1 MVSDKAFIVAG
12 TALVVG
18 TLFALASPTLAANEP
33 EPKVTK
39 TIIIRHHD
47 GAEKGRE
54 EKDIAIA
61 DCAVGGRKFAT
72 ENDVTDA
79 NGRLRKSKI
88 VICGAPDITDAEMAK
103 KLSEARSRIA
113 KDMEKAGEA
122 REKAL
127 AALDKEIARLNGP
140 RKDYPKE

>member
-18 TLFALASPTLAANEP
+18 TLLGLASPTLAANEP
-33 EPKVTK
+33 EPKMTK
-39 TIIIRHHD
+39 TIIIRHQD
-47 GAEKGRE
+47 GTEEVRE

-61 DCAVGGRKFAT
+61 DCADGGRKFAT
-72 ENDVTDA
+72 ENDVTD
-79 NGRLRKSKI
+79 NSGKIRKAKI
-88 VICGAPDITDAEMAK
+88 VICGAPGINDADMAK

-113 KDMEKAGEA
+113 KDMGAAGDA
-122 REKAL
+122 RDKAL

-140 RKDYPKE
+140 HKDYPKE

>member
-1 MVSDKAFIVAG
+1 MVSDKAFIIAG

-18 TLFALASPTLAANEP
+18 TLFGLASPTLAANEA

-47 GAEKGRE
+47 GAEGVRE
-54 EKDIAIA
+54 EKDIVIA
-61 DCAVGGRKFAT
+61 DCADGGRKF
-72 ENDVTDA
+72 VTDNEA
-79 NGRLRKSKI
+79 TDGNGQVRKSKI
-88 VICGAPDITDAEMAK
+88 VICGAPGLTDADMAK
-103 KLSEARSRIA
+103 KLSEARARIA
-113 KDMEKAGEA
+113 KDMEAAGDA

-140 RKDYPKE
+140 HKDYPKE